1 MRNFHL
7 VTKFT
12 ISLPMNLD
20 SSEISRK
27 ITEQ

>member
-20 SSEISRK
+20 SPEISRK